1 MCPSRTVRIL
11 SFVLGIAL
19 LGGRTASAE
28 AASTAWVGDEHA
40 AVRLLTAA
48 DAVPG
53 GSEIEAGLEFRF
65 APDWH
70 GYWRTPGDAG
80 IPPVIDW
87 SGTTNLA
94 GATVSWPAPKRL
106 VIEGLQNSVYEGRV
120 VLPVRLAFA
129 TPRLADDGASAAIHA
144 TVDYAACSNVCV
156 PFHADVTLPIPRG
169 ATGAMPEASEISDAR
184 RAVPRQ
190 PETAG
195 VEVLGQSSSGS
206 GPDRRLVVRL
216 RSGTLPFDHPDLF
229 VEGVG
234 SGIPPAPTVEFGED
248 RHVATLTVS
257 LGEVDAGATT
267 PTLTLV
273 DGSRS
278 AEFRGPSLA
287 PIGSEAAIWPA
298 LVSALLGGLI
308 LNLMPCVLPVLS
320 IKLIGLT
327 RQSGAGRRATR
338 VGFAMTALGIVT
350 SFLLI
355 AGALVG
361 LKWSGASLGWGI
373 QFQQPWF
380 LAAMATVTV
389 VFAASLF
396 DWVHFG
402 VPQVATGIDASRRG
416 GLRRW
421 TEPFLT
427 GAFATLLATPCSAP
441 FVGTAVAFAL
451 SGSPFDI
458 LAIFL
463 CLGFG
468 MALPFLAAA
477 LSPGVAGWLPR
488 PGPWMI
494 TLRRVLGILLLGT
507 AAWLLSILWT
517 VVGGPAMGATGL
529 LLASLLAVL
538 WFDASR
544 SRADRRW
551 PRRAATAL
559 GLLAVAAAVSI
570 PPVRSGRSTGVD
582 DGVAFDPATL
592 DRLVAEGKT
601 VLVDVSASW
610 CLTCKVNEL
619 AALETVA
626 VRSRLTRPD
635 TILMRA
641 DWSRPDPVIAH
652 FIQSFGRFG
661 IPMDVAYGPRNPA
674 GQSLPELLTAGTVVA
689 ALDRVSAEG
698 ERLVGDV
705 GHREST
711 P

>member
-1 MCPSRTVRIL
+1 M
-11 SFVLGIAL
+11 
-19 LGGRTASAE
+19 
-28 AASTAWVGDEHA
+28 
-40 AVRLLTAA
+40 
-48 DAVPG
+48 
-53 GSEIEAGLEFRF
+53 
-65 APDWH
+65 
-70 GYWRTPGDAG
+70 
-80 IPPVIDW
+80 
-87 SGTTNLA
+87 
-94 GATVSWPAPKRL
+94 
-106 VIEGLQNSVYEGRV
+106 
-120 VLPVRLAFA
+120 
-129 TPRLADDGASAAIHA
+129 
-144 TVDYAACSNVCV
+144 
-156 PFHADVTLPIPRG
+156 
-169 ATGAMPEASEISDAR
+169 
-184 RAVPRQ
+184 
-190 PETAG
+190 
-195 VEVLGQSSSGS
+195 
-206 GPDRRLVVRL
+206 
-216 RSGTLPFDHPDLF
+216 
-229 VEGVG
+229 
-234 SGIPPAPTVEFGED
+234 
-248 RHVATLTVS
+248 
-257 LGEVDAGATT
+257 
-267 PTLTLV
+267 
-273 DGSRS
+273 
-278 AEFRGPSLA
+278 
-287 PIGSEAAIWPA
+287 
-298 LVSALLGGLI
+298 
-308 LNLMPCVLPVLS
+308 
-320 IKLIGLT
+320 
-327 RQSGAGRRATR
+327 
-338 VGFAMTALGIVT
+338 
-350 SFLLI
+350 
-355 AGALVG
+355 
-361 LKWSGASLGWGI
+361 
-373 QFQQPWF
+373 
-380 LAAMATVTV
+380 
-389 VFAASLF
+389 
-396 DWVHFG
+396 
-402 VPQVATGIDASRRG
+402 
-416 GLRRW
+416 
-421 TEPFLT
+421 
-427 GAFATLLATPCSAP
+427 
-441 FVGTAVAFAL
+441 AFAL

-674 GQSLPELLTAGTVVA
+674 GQPLPELLTAGTVVA